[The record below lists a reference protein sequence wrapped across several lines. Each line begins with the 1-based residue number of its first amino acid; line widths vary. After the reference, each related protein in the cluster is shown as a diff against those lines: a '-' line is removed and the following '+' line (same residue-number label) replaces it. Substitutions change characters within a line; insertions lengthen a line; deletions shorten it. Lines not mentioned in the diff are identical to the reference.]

1 MKKSIYVLS
10 VITMSLIVIFVAVLR
25 DTRITQ
31 KENLQYLEKEN
42 MTITVPELKNG
53 RAVIL
58 ELPTQE
64 YILID
69 CGSSSDFS
77 TLYEI
82 LRGLETDFID
92 AVVFTS
98 DSLSCS
104 GGLEKLIGNFKI
116 GDIYISSKAVS
127 GKRYAEINR
136 IARQIKTNINLCDE
150 GSRIYDFDDIF
161 IDVVSSEK
169 CTLPDG
175 KYSVISLYLTHNDNA
190 VFIQGDSDFAAET
203 GITQTMA
210 ESIKSDIYIVPNCAE
225 DITCGFK
232 MAECISPFYAVIP
245 MHSDREPSDKVMD
258 TLDSFGINTYRT
270 DQCGTV
276 LFYSNGKDIK
286 LKRER

>member
-1 MKKSIYVLS
+1 MNKKKIVE
-10 VITMSLIVIFVAVLR
+10 IVIFVAVLR

-136 IARQIKTNINLCDE
+136 IARQTKTNINLCDE
-150 GSRIYDFDDIF
+150 GSRIYDFEDIF

-190 VFIQGDSDFAAET
+190 VFIQGDSD
-203 GITQTMA
+203 
-210 ESIKSDIYIVPNCAE
+210 CAE

-270 DQCGTV
+270 DQCGMV
-276 LFYSNGKDIK
+276 KFFSNGKDVKIK
-286 LKRER
+286 KER